1 MILMQDKNSHQ
12 NFSPKTL
19 IAIVSTVLTLGG
31 AMAWFAYTS
40 LSPQNTRNNDNP
52 QQVIINNP
60 DTNPNTIPETNSNQ
74 NPETNTSTNTN
85 TNTGNNT
92 STSPQEKEQIV
103 VYWLNDNLEVT
114 GQEIEVNKTQNS
126 EELLNIGFNQLLA
139 GDKNESED
147 TAIPEN
153 TKLHSLTIQE
163 DGIHIDLSSEFLEG
177 GGSASMIGR
186 LGQVIYTATSLNNN
200 ASVWIN
206 VDGQPLEV
214 LGGEGLIVEQPMT
227 RELFNESF

>member
-1 MILMQDKNSHQ
+1 MQDQNSHQ
-12 NFSPKTL
+12 NLSPKTL

-40 LSPQNTRNNDNP
+40 LSPQSTRNNDNP

-60 DTNPNTIPETNSNQ
+60 DTNPNTIPETNTST
-74 NPETNTSTNTN
+74 NPNTNTSTF
-85 TNTGNNT
+85 
-92 STSPQEKEQIV
+92 PQEKGQIV
-103 VYWLNDNLEVT
+103 VYWLNDNLEVI
-114 GQEIEVNKTQNS
+114 GQEIVINQAQNA
-126 EELLNIGFNQLLA
+126 EELINLGFNQLLA
-139 GDKNESED
+139 GGKNESED

-153 TKLHSLTIQE
+153 TKLHSLKIKE
-163 DGIHIDLSSEFLEG
+163 DGIHLDLSSEFVEG

-186 LGQVIYTATSLNNN
+186 LGQVIYTATSLDNN

-206 VDGQPLEV
+206 IDGQPLEV

-227 RELFNESF
+227 RDLFNKSF